1 MSLILLQLRNLKN
14 MGIKFLINKL
24 RIIIEIVQIPILTL
38 IALISRFY
46 PKKVKIGL
54 GPSPLINN
62 IYHKKALVNQGY
74 SSETYVDDVWF
85 ITDTFDYKFIFKSG
99 FLKRIFREI
108 HIVFLFS
115 IFRYEC
121 LYLYFNGGPLHKTIL
136 LWRFEP
142 KLYRIAGVRTVI
154 MPYGGD
160 VQDLMRTKNL
170 LLRHRMAQDYP
181 SHRFLRKTIRQK
193 IDLWI
198 SGADNVISGC
208 DWVEYMHF
216 WHTLTLGHFSID
228 LKYWNPS
235 VKNKVYKYNQR
246 PFRILHAPNHKAIK
260 GTEFFV
266 KAVNDLQ
273 KKGELVELVFVEKVP
288 NSQIKKLIDEVDLI
302 ADQLIFGWYAMF
314 SLEGMSM
321 KKPVLCN
328 IRDDLE
334 QFYIDSGL
342 IKENEI
348 PVIKCNQKTVKSTI
362 LKLMKNSSELE
373 RIGNMGRDY
382 VKRHHSIEAVGKT
395 FNNINQS
402 IGILPDLQRSK
413 I

>member
-1 MSLILLQLRNLKN
+1 MIFKFILRKVRLL
-14 MGIKFLINKL
+14 
-24 RIIIEIVQIPILTL
+24 IEIIQLPIF
-38 IALISRFY
+38 IFICFISKLY
-46 PKKVKIGL
+46 PKKIKIGL

-62 IYHKKALVNQGY
+62 VYHKKALIDQGY

-85 ITDTFDYKFIFKSG
+85 ITNDFDYKFIFKSK
-99 FLKRIFREI
+99 FLNRIFREI

-142 KLYRIAGVRTVI
+142 KLYRIAGIRTVI

-160 VQDLMRTKNL
+160 VQDLTRTKNL

-181 SHRFLRKTIRQK
+181 SHRFSKKNIEQK

-198 SGADNVISGC
+198 CGADHVISGC
-208 DWVEYMHF
+208 DWVEYMNF

-228 LKYWNPS
+228 LKYWKPS
-235 VKNKVYKYNQR
+235 VKTRVYKYNQR
-246 PFRILHAPNHKAIK
+246 PFRILHAPNHRAIK

-266 KAVNDLQ
+266 KTVNDL
-273 KKGELVELVFVEKVP
+273 KKEGELIELVFVEKLP
-288 NSQIKKLIDEVDLI
+288 NNEIKKLIDEVDLI

-321 KKPVLCN
+321 KKPVICN
-328 IRDDLE
+328 IRDDLK
-334 QFYIDSGL
+334 QFYVDAGL
-342 IKENEI
+342 IQKNEI
-348 PVIKCNQKTVKSTI
+348 PLINCNQNNLKST
-362 LKLMKNSSELE
+362 LLHLMKNSSELE
-373 RIGNMGRDY
+373 RIGNIGRDY
-382 VKRHHSIEAVGKT
+382 VKRHHSIDAVGKT

-402 IGILPDLQRSK
+402 IGVSPDLSRNK